1 MMYRN
6 ALITALIFNR
16 IHGFHIK
23 TSSPRLNIKH
33 LNASVGP
40 WTYSDLIHNIDQNS
54 IERIILPYQ
63 GNILDVTDNDGY
75 KHIVAVPSLSDNLLN
90 NMISHN
96 IDVSIVTAPIQ
107 NNLSVFFS
115 SVLNLLPI
123 FLIFFLP
130 TILRAF
136 MQNLSGGGDGGFS
149 PMLPGGGMMGGNSK
163 IVPVISNTTFDD
175 IAGYEETKLEL
186 TEVVDILCNRNGENN
201 TYDEIGARVP
211 KGVIMEGPPGT
222 GKTLMARA
230 VAGEAGASFFSA
242 SGSEFVQM
250 FVGLGASRVRDLFR
264 LARENAPAIVFIDEI
279 DAIGRQR
286 ESNGGVRGGNDER
299 EQTLNQIL
307 TEIDGFN
314 SKDGPNV
321 IVIAATNRIDIL
333 DPALIRAGRFDR
345 KVRVPLPDKN
355 SRRKILELELTK
367 KNIDTSLD
375 LDLLSGIT
383 AGSSGSD
390 INVLINEAALLG
402 ARKGLTSIDM
412 KLIQSAFEKMQIGIP
427 VALDSRSDETKRL
440 IAVHE
445 SGHAIVGQYLHTHP
459 NVTKITIAA
468 TTNGAGGYTV
478 FGSPDDSPIPS
489 RKTIVERLA
498 TMLGGR
504 AAELFIYG
512 EDDTTIGASMDL
524 EQATSLARQS
534 VGNYGLGGFLETQS
548 MQTINFESDWKRE
561 QVDRTVRDLINEAF
575 QLANQ
580 TISNNPDILDRL
592 VEDLIQQTTIDSFAL

>member
-1 MMYRN
+1 MYRN

>member
-1 MMYRN
+1 
-6 ALITALIFNR
+6 
-16 IHGFHIK
+16 
-23 TSSPRLNIKH
+23 
-33 LNASVGP
+33 
-40 WTYSDLIHNIDQNS
+40 
-54 IERIILPYQ
+54 
-63 GNILDVTDNDGY
+63 
-75 KHIVAVPSLSDNLLN
+75 
-90 NMISHN
+90 
-96 IDVSIVTAPIQ
+96 
-107 NNLSVFFS
+107 
-115 SVLNLLPI
+115 
-123 FLIFFLP
+123 
-130 TILRAF
+130 
-136 MQNLSGGGDGGFS
+136 
-149 PMLPGGGMMGGNSK
+149 MLPGGGMMGGNSK

-427 VALDSRSDETKRL
+427 VAVDSRSDETKRL

-580 TISNNPDILDRL
+580 TISNNQDILDRL